1 MVMVADLWNEN
12 VLKEIFGGTKNKD
25 GEINLAKAKTC
36 GIYDYLNNMVMNF
49 QLAPYKTFEKE
60 LSIKIIENTVK
71 LFKDQNLCIIFDKL
85 FTKRWE
91 NRKSFQ
97 CFKK

>member
-36 GIYDYLNNMVMNF
+36 GIYDCLNNMVIDF
-49 QLAPYKTFEKE
+49 QLAQYKTIKKE
-60 LSIKIIENTVK
+60 LSIKNIENAMKFFKGQK
-71 LFKDQNLCIIFDKL
+71 LIVSKIP
-85 FTKRWE
+85 W
-91 NRKSFQ
+91 
-97 CFKK
+97 